1 MSNKTSVFR
10 KILQSTAPGRLCRLL
25 LACCLIVPFMTG
37 LADAKSKAKPTL
49 FIIGDS
55 TVRNGSKGIGDGG
68 LWGWGKPI
76 ENYFDRDRINV
87 ENRAMGGTGSRS
99 FLKTLWPP
107 ILADMKKGDYLMLQ
121 FGHNDNGDFRMGAS
135 PMRGSGDETETVTGR
150 NGETETVLTYGGY
163 LQEYVKQAQAKGVT
177 CFICSLVPRNRWTE
191 DGKIVREEFAQWAKE
206 AAEKCGA
213 YFIPLNEITAQKYEQ
228 MDEATV
234 KAKYF
239 INDWLHTNWDGAVV
253 NAESVVTGLKGTKS
267 KLKKYL
273 LKGEI
278 HPVDPRGGQY

>member
-1 MSNKTSVFR
+1 MFHKFNNR
-10 KILQSTAPGRLCRLL
+10 MYGLILL
-25 LACCLIVPFMTG
+25 LACCCCMVT
-37 LADAKSKAKPTL
+37 AEAKDKEKPTL

-76 ENYFDRDRINV
+76 ENYFDAEKITV
-87 ENRAMGGTGSRS
+87 ENRAMGGTGSRT
-99 FLKTLWPP
+99 FLTSLWPP
-107 ILADMKKGDYLMLQ
+107 ILADMKEGDFLMLQ
-121 FGHNDNGDFRMGAS
+121 FGHNDNGDYKMGRS
-135 PMRGSGDETETVTGR
+135 PMPGSGDETETITLA
-150 NGETETVLTYGGY
+150 NGQTETVRTYGAY
-163 LQEYVKQAQAKGVT
+163 LAEYVKQAQAKGVT
-177 CFICSLVPRNRWTE
+177 CFICSLVPRNRWE
-191 DGKIVREEFAQWAKE
+191 NGKIVREKFVQWAEESAK
-206 AAEKCGA
+206 KCGA
-213 YFIPLNEITAQKYEQ
+213 YFIPLNELTAQKYEK

-253 NAESVVTGLKGTKS
+253 NAESVVEGVKGTKS

-278 HPVDPRGGQY
+278 HPVDPHGGKY